1 MYEKKSA
8 GKFSCRANRKKML
21 VVQNLDKNVFT
32 TKVQLTGLEDN
43 LRLSNIILNLLLI
56 VAE

>member
-1 MYEKKSA
+1 MQENLV
-8 GKFSCRANRKKML
+8 CTANRKKML

>member
-1 MYEKKSA
+1 MYEKNA
-8 GKFSCRANRKKML
+8 GKFRLHSKKKIML
-21 VVQNLDKNVFT
+21 VVQNPDKNVFT

>member
-1 MYEKKSA
+1 MYEKNA
-8 GKFSCRANRKKML
+8 GKFRLHSKKKIML
-21 VVQNLDKNVFT
+21 VVQNPDKNVFT

-43 LRLSNIILNLLLI
+43 LRLSNIILNLLLM